1 LFDCHFVK
9 FIWTIVHIAF
19 NIEETLSVL
28 HLLNDWASVG
38 GHKNYKLLLT
48 GDAFLIWALW
58 TSRNDLV
65 FDNCPIKTYMQED
78 RLNKTT

>member
-1 LFDCHFVK
+1 
-9 FIWTIVHIAF
+9 
-19 NIEETLSVL
+19 
-28 HLLNDWASVG
+28 
-38 GHKNYKLLLT
+38 LLLT

-58 TSRNDLV
+58 TNRNDLV